1 MRRKKMRYKTSSIAA
16 EKIITK
22 IHKKFRQNRLTLF
35 DEMNILQVKKHVS
48 ELYKSSYNTALK
60 EYENVANSIYQEI
73 YDEAVA
79 LGFEGDIRD
88 LDEAWVE
95 EFFDE
100 YNPVTKYVFSREMDR
115 KKSRLF
121 EALIA
126 SKAEKFLSYK
136 TAEGLLTK
144 QIKQSSI
151 DLEDEIAKTVFKD
164 LGVKKV
170 KWIAED
176 DHKTCSVCN
185 ELDGQI
191 FNLNDAPPKQHY
203 QCRCWLTPVK

>member
-1 MRRKKMRYKTSSIAA
+1 MRYKTSSIAA
-16 EKIITK
+16 EKITTK
-22 IHKKFRQNRLTLF
+22 IRKKFRQNRLTLF

-48 ELYKSSYNTALK
+48 ELYKSSYKTIVK

-88 LDEAWVE
+88 LDEAWIE
-95 EFFDE
+95 EFFSE
-100 YNPVTKYVFSREMDR
+100 YSPTTKYVFSNEIDR

-126 SKAEKFLSYK
+126 SESERFLNYKKAEK
-136 TAEGLLTK
+136 LLTQ
-144 QIKQSSI
+144 QINQYSI
-151 DLEDEIAKTVFKD
+151 ELEDEIAKTVFKD

-170 KWIAED
+170 QWVAED

-185 ELDGQI
+185 ELDGKI
-191 FNLNDAPPKQHY
+191 FKLKEAPPKQHHN
-203 QCRCWLTPVK
+203 CRCYLIPVREK

>member
-1 MRRKKMRYKTSSIAA
+1 
-16 EKIITK
+16 
-22 IHKKFRQNRLTLF
+22 
-35 DEMNILQVKKHVS
+35 MNILQVKKHVN

-88 LDEAWVE
+88 LDEAWIE

-121 EALIA
+121 EALIS
-126 SKAEKFLSYK
+126 SKAEKLLSYK

-185 ELDGQI
+185 ELDGKV
-191 FNLNDAPPKQHY
+191 FNLKDAPSKQHY
-203 QCRCWLTPVK
+203 NCRCYLVPVK

>member
-1 MRRKKMRYKTSSIAA
+1 MRYKISSIAA
-16 EKIITK
+16 ERITTK
-22 IHKKFRQNRLTLF
+22 IQKKFRQNRLTLF

-48 ELYKSSYNTALK
+48 ELYKSSYDTTLK
-60 EYENVANSIYQEI
+60 EFENVANSIYQEI

-88 LDEAWVE
+88 LDEAWIE
-95 EFFDE
+95 EFFSE
-100 YNPVTKYVFSREMDR
+100 YNPTTKYVFSNEIER

-126 SKAEKFLSYK
+126 SETEKLLSYK
-136 TAEGLLTK
+136 KAERLLTQ
-144 QIKQSSI
+144 QINQYSI
-151 DLEDEIAKTVFKD
+151 ELEDEIAKTVFKD

-170 KWIAED
+170 QWVAED

-185 ELDGQI
+185 ELDGKI
-191 FNLNDAPPKQHY
+191 FKLKEAPPKQHY
-203 QCRCWLTPVK
+203 NCRCYLVPVK